1 VRKEKQQ
8 VKSRSIFQMIAIA
21 FAFCLVFLA
30 APTKAAAQSSCA
42 QWFTAFYPGNAYEF
56 DMDEWNSTA
65 TDCITMNDGP
75 GFTVTATNFDLS
87 GGAPATYNS
96 LWRGCHWGNCT
107 SNNPF
112 PIQESNI
119 ASASTA
125 VNITQPG
132 GYMNDAAYDIWFDTA
147 SSTSGQPNGTE
158 IMIWINEQGGAT
170 PFGGYVANVN
180 IDGLNWN
187 VYDGRQTSWNVIT
200 YEATTGQT
208 STNLNLL
215 PFFSDAVSRGQL
227 QPSWW
232 LLDVEYGFEIWR
244 GGDGLAV
251 DSFSVSASSGS
262 GGGNLANGTTYTM
275 TPQCAGA
282 LRLDDEGART
292 TQGNGIDVYTA
303 NGTGAQNW
311 SAGTTGVVP
320 SGYWNFATE
329 GAYCLTASGT
339 TSGSPV
345 VLDSCVGSS
354 AQAWEAVR
362 SGSYYVL
369 HPASN
374 TALCLDVE
382 GASSTSGT
390 GVQVY
395 TCNSTNAQSW
405 ALTVN

>member
-1 VRKEKQQ
+1 MKT
-8 VKSRSIFQMIAIA
+8 RSIFQKMAIA

-30 APTKAAAQSSCA
+30 APAKAVAQSSCA
-42 QWFTAFYPGNAYEF
+42 QWFTSFYPGDTYEF

-75 GFTVTATNFDLS
+75 GFTITSTNFDLS

-107 SNNPF
+107 SDNPF

-132 GYMNDAAYDIWFDTA
+132 GYINDAAYDIWFDTA

-170 PFGGYVANVN
+170 PFGTYYANVN
-180 IDGLNWN
+180 IDGINWN
-187 VYDGRQTSWNVIT
+187 VYYGRQTSWNCIT

-215 PFFSDAVSRGQL
+215 PFFSDAVARGQL
-227 QPSWW
+227 DTSWW
-232 LLDVEYGFEIWR
+232 LLDVEYGFEIWT

-251 DSFSVSASSGS
+251 NSYSVSASSGS
-262 GGGNLANGTTYTM
+262 NGGNLANGTTYTF
-275 TPQCAGA
+275 TPQNAPA
-282 LRLDDEGART
+282 LRLDDEGAST
-292 TQGNGIDVYTA
+292 APGNGIDVYTA

-311 SAGTTGVVP
+311 SAATTGVVP

-339 TSGSPV
+339 ASTSLVNLQP
-345 VLDSCVGSS
+345 CNGSS
-354 AQAWEAVR
+354 AQAWEGVQ
-362 SGSYYVL
+362 SGSYYVF
-369 HPASN
+369 HPANN
-374 TALCLDVE
+374 TANCLDVQ
-382 GASSTSGT
+382 GDGTTSGT
-390 GVQVY
+390 PVQVY
-395 TCNSTNAQSW
+395 TCNGENNEQW